1 MAGQSKEAGELT
13 PKQKSKIILRHALL
27 QLICLCLPGQSEVQ
41 LFTDLCQ
48 GDANRAAQ
56 LLSITMSMSGAVEF
70 FVGPTIGKLSDSIG
84 RKPFF
89 FGYPLY
95 GMVAWTAMALFPE
108 NLVICCVGRTLGW
121 SMVTLFGGTILTSV
135 AGADFCSGDDLAQF
149 YADFWAVIGMGVL
162 GGQLIGDNV
171 LIATGS
177 PRYTYFVRAAVSA
190 VHFAHNCLYMI
201 ETLPPEKR
209 RPCVP

>member
-121 SMVTLFGGTILTSV
+121 SMVT
-135 AGADFCSGDDLAQF
+135 
-149 YADFWAVIGMGVL
+149 WAF
-162 GGQLIGDNV
+162 
-171 LIATGS
+171 AT
-177 PRYTYFVRAAVSA
+177 RTEDCFV
-190 VHFAHNCLYMI
+190 
-201 ETLPPEKR
+201 EKR
-209 RPCVP
+209 ADAVVNAGTAEGGSKSS